1 MAENYKI
8 RKRLSSNLFIIAL
21 SIIIFA
27 DISKDALPK
36 RWAWVNIKSLVL
48 VKETRPHEQNWF
60 RVSEKIYL
68 NLCKWFTPSVVT
80 LVIWFLCSCGN
91 WKHCFEMV

>member
-1 MAENYKI
+1 MAQKYRI
-8 RKRLSSNLFIIAL
+8 RKRLSSNLFIMAL

-27 DISKDALPK
+27 DISKNALPK
-36 RWAWVNIKSLVL
+36 GWAWVNIKSLVL
-48 VKETRPHEQNWF
+48 VKETRPHEQNGF

-68 NLCKWFTPSVVT
+68 NLCKWLTPSVVT

-91 WKHCFEMV
+91 

>member
-1 MAENYKI
+1 MAQKYRI
-8 RKRLSSNLFIIAL
+8 RKRLSSNLFIMSL

-48 VKETRPHEQNWF
+48 VKETRPHEQNGF

-68 NLCKWFTPSVVT
+68 NLYKWLTPSVVT

-91 WKHCFEMV
+91 

>member
-1 MAENYKI
+1 MAQKYRI
-8 RKRLSSNLFIIAL
+8 RKGLSSNLFIMSL

-48 VKETRPHEQNWF
+48 VKETRPHEQNGF

-68 NLCKWFTPSVVT
+68 NLCKWLTPSVVT

-91 WKHCFEMV
+91 